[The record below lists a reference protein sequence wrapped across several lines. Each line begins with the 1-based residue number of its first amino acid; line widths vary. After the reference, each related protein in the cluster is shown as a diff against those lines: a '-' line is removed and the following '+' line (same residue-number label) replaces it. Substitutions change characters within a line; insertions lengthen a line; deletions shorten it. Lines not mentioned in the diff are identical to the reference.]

1 MIDKILNNKTF
12 IDLMQKSIY
21 ECLQI
26 LIQEDIEFN
35 IIVNTKFVTLE
46 PPLPQDLDVV
56 SKNHYCVFALGGYTF
71 KSIVLNKEHI
81 EFHAGFGPDDFATF
95 VKVDLG
101 AITQIQVEDN
111 IIFVNFSNYF
121 KKQSEQKLKEKSM
134 NAFLNNPNN
143 KDLFKK

>member
-1 MIDKILNNKTF
+1 MIDKILNNKNF
-12 IDLMQKSIY
+12 ISLMQKSIY

-46 PPLPQDLDVV
+46 PPLPLELDVV
-56 SKNHYCVFALGGYTF
+56 SKNPYCLFALGGYTF
-71 KSIVLNKEHI
+71 KSIVLANEHI

-121 KKQSEQKLKEKSM
+121 KKQNDQKLKEKSM

>member
-56 SKNHYCVFALGGYTF
+56 SKNPYCVFALGGYTF

-143 KDLFKK
+143 KDLLKR

>member
-1 MIDKILNNKTF
+1 MIDKILNNKNF
-12 IDLMQKSIY
+12 ISLMQKSIY

-26 LIQEDIEFN
+26 LIQDDIEFN

-46 PPLPQDLDVV
+46 PPLPPELDVV
-56 SKNHYCVFALGGYTF
+56 NKNPYCVFALGGYTF
-71 KSIVLNKEHI
+71 KSIVLTKEHI

-121 KKQSEQKLKEKSM
+121 KKQNDQKLKEKSM

-143 KDLFKK
+143 KDIFKK

>member
-1 MIDKILNNKTF
+1 MIDKILNNKNF
-12 IDLMQKSIY
+12 ISLMQKSIY

-46 PPLPQDLDVV
+46 PPLPLELDVV
-56 SKNHYCVFALGGYTF
+56 SKNPYCLFALGGCTF
-71 KSIVLNKEHI
+71 KSIVLANEHI

-121 KKQSEQKLKEKSM
+121 KKQNDQKLKEKSM

>member
-1 MIDKILNNKTF
+1 MIDKILNNKNF
-12 IDLMQKSIY
+12 ISLMQKSIY

-46 PPLPQDLDVV
+46 PPLPPELDVV
-56 SKNHYCVFALGGYTF
+56 SKNPYCLFALGGYTF
-71 KSIVLNKEHI
+71 KSIVLTNEYI

-121 KKQSEQKLKEKSM
+121 KKQNDQKLKEKSM